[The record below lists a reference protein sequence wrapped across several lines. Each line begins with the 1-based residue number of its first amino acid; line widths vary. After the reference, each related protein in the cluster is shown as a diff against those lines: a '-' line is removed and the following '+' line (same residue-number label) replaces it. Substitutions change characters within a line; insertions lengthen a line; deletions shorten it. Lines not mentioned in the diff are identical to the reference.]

1 MRTAITYDLVQ
12 EYVLEHDLTE
22 NSTIVLH
29 PADYDTVASEYADEN
44 NIVIFRSF
52 EILGVPVMEDTEDEV
67 KKNHIAVMHMA
78 S

>member
-29 PADYDTVASEYADEN
+29 PSDYDTVASEYADEN

-67 KKNHIAVMHMA
+67 RKNHIAVMHMA